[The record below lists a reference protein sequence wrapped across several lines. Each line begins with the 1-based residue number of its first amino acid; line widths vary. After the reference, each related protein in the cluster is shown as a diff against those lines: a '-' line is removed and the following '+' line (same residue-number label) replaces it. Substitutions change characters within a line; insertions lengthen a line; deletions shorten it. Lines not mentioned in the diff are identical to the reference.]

1 MVMAPRWRKFTL
13 AAHVVTSVGLLG
25 GVASFLLL
33 AIVGLTSPDIGM
45 VRATYPAMALI
56 AWVIIL
62 PLALLALIVGLVES
76 LGTKWGLIRHYWVI
90 VKLALTVIA
99 IVVLLLQMGTVSYLS
114 QVAASIQP
122 GDLVEPRTVMV
133 VHSAGGLLVLLLPL
147 ALSIYKPRGRTGWG
161 RARTLRSPLRLP
173 PPVPHR

>member
-1 MVMAPRWRKFTL
+1 MIMAPRWRKFTL
-13 AAHVVTSVGLLG
+13 ATHVATSVGLLG

-33 AIVGLTSPDIGM
+33 AVVGVTSSDIGL

-62 PLALLALIVGLVES
+62 PLALLALVIGLIES

-90 VKLALTVIA
+90 VKLVLTVIA
-99 IVVLLLQMGTVSYLS
+99 IAVLLLQMGTVSYLGH
-114 QVAASIQP
+114 VAASIQP

-161 RARTLRSPLRLP
+161 RATTLRSRRQP
-173 PPVPHR
+173 PPPARHQ

>member
-1 MVMAPRWRKFTL
+1 MIMAPRWRKLTL
-13 AAHVVTSVGLLG
+13 AVHVVTSVGLLG

-33 AIVGLTSPDIGM
+33 AVVGLTSPDIGM
-45 VRATYPAMALI
+45 VRAAYPAMALI
-56 AWVIIL
+56 AWVIVV
-62 PLALLALIVGLVES
+62 PLALLALVTGLVES

-99 IVVLLLQMGTVSYLS
+99 IIVLLLQMGTVSYLGH
-114 QVAASIQP
+114 VAASMQP

-133 VHSAGGLLVLLLPL
+133 VHSGGGLLVLLLPL

-161 RARTLRSPLRLP
+161 RATTLRSPRQP
-173 PPVPHR
+173 PRPAPRR

>member
-1 MVMAPRWRKFTL
+1 MITVPQWRKITL
-13 AAHVVTSVGLLG
+13 AVHVTTSVGLLG

-45 VRATYPAMALI
+45 VRAAYPAMALI

-62 PLALLALIVGLVES
+62 PLAVSALLIGLIES

-90 VKLALTVIA
+90 VKLALTLIA
-99 IVVLLLQMGTVSYLS
+99 IIVLLLQMGTVTYLGH
-114 QVAASIQP
+114 VAQSIQP

-147 ALSIYKPRGRTGWG
+147 ALSIFKPRGRTGWG
-161 RARTLRSPLRLP
+161 RATTLRSPLP
-173 PPVPHR
+173 PPQPARRR

>member
-1 MVMAPRWRKFTL
+1 MIMAPRWRKFTL
-13 AAHVVTSVGLLG
+13 ATHVATSVGLLG

-33 AIVGLTSPDIGM
+33 AVVGLTSPDIGM
-45 VRATYPAMALI
+45 VRAAYPAMALI
-56 AWVIIL
+56 AWVIVL
-62 PLALLALIVGLVES
+62 PLALLALAIGLIES

-99 IVVLLLQMGTVSYLS
+99 IIVLLLQMGTVSYLS
-114 QVAASIQP
+114 HVAASMQP

-161 RARTLRSPLRLP
+161 RATILRSPRRP
-173 PPVPHR
+173 PQPAPHR